1 MRRARDLP
9 LTGDLTSLGIRL
21 KFFFQGIEMRH
32 RVAHR
37 KLGRKTEHRLA
48 LLRNLCT
55 SLITHERLITTLPKA
70 KELRP
75 FAERAI
81 TLGKRALAADAPE
94 SALHNRRMAASYF
107 FGGNTNRLPD
117 GGYKR
122 LKAPRTA
129 GVAAL
134 DKLFDE
140 LASRFSERPG
150 GYTRILKLGTR
161 RGDGAEMALIELLGS
176 EAKSVHEDEKKDDK
190 KKGRRFFG
198 RRRNKGAAEASSPG
212 EEKPAKKAAKPGA
225 TDKPARRSPKK
236 KGSGDTAAKPR
247 ARRGKKEADE

>member
-1 MRRARDLP
+1 
-9 LTGDLTSLGIRL
+9 
-21 KFFFQGIEMRH
+21 MRH

-81 TLGKRALAADAPE
+81 TLGKRALAADVPE
-94 SALHNRRMAASYF
+94 NALHNRRLAAAYF
-107 FGGNTNRLPD
+107 FPGNTNRVPD

-122 LKAPRTA
+122 PQAPRSA

-140 LASRFSERPG
+140 LASRFAERPG

-176 EAKSVHEDEKKDDK
+176 EAKEVHEHEKKEEK
-190 KKGRRFFG
+190 KKGRRFFSRG
-198 RRRNKGAAEASSPG
+198 KKKEPEASVTPD
-212 EEKPAKKAAKPGA
+212 EKPARKSAKPSASGKTPKRSKKSA
-225 TDKPARRSPKK
+225 GTEKKPA
-236 KGSGDTAAKPR
+236 
-247 ARRGKKEADE
+247 ARHGKTEAGE

>member
-1 MRRARDLP
+1 
-9 LTGDLTSLGIRL
+9 
-21 KFFFQGIEMRH
+21 MRH

-81 TLGKRALAADAPE
+81 TLGKRALAAEAPE
-94 SALHNRRMAASYF
+94 RALHNRRLAAAYF
-107 FGGNTNRLPD
+107 FTGNTNRVPD

-122 LKAPRTA
+122 PQAPRTA

-140 LASRFSERPG
+140 LASRFAERPG

-176 EAKSVHEDEKKDDK
+176 EVKEVHEDEKKEDK
-190 KKGRRFFG
+190 KKGRSFFG
-198 RRRNKGAAEASSPG
+198 RR
-212 EEKPAKKAAKPGA
+212 KKAALKDGVPQEQPVKKKTASAGSSTKKEDTQQEKPV
-225 TDKPARRSPKK
+225 KK
-236 KGSGDTAAKPR
+236 KGPSTKAAKR
-247 ARRGKKEADE
+247 KETSE

>member
-1 MRRARDLP
+1 
-9 LTGDLTSLGIRL
+9 
-21 KFFFQGIEMRH
+21 MRH

-81 TLGKRALAADAPE
+81 TLGKRALTAEAPE
-94 SALHNRRMAASYF
+94 GALHKRRLAAAYF
-107 FGGNTNRLPD
+107 FTGNTNRVPD

-122 LKAPRTA
+122 PQAPRTA

-140 LASRFSERPG
+140 LATRFAERPG

-161 RGDGAEMALIELLGS
+161 RGDGAELALIELLGS
-176 EAKSVHEDEKKDDK
+176 EAKVVHQEEKKEEK
-190 KKGRRFFG
+190 KKERRFFG
-198 RRRNKGAAEASSPG
+198 RGRKKEPAAAPAG
-212 EEKPAKKAAKPGA
+212 DEKPAKKAPKAAASTRGAKPG
-225 TDKPARRSPKK
+225 KK
-236 KGSGDTAAKPR
+236 KESADTGATPR
-247 ARRGKKEADE
+247 GRRGKKEAGE

>member
-1 MRRARDLP
+1 
-9 LTGDLTSLGIRL
+9 
-21 KFFFQGIEMRH
+21 MRH

-81 TLGKRALAADAPE
+81 TLGKRALAAEAPE
-94 SALHNRRMAASYF
+94 TALHNRRIASAYF
-107 FGGNTNRLPD
+107 HTGNANRVPD

-122 LKAPRTA
+122 PHAPRTA

-134 DKLFDE
+134 EKLFGE
-140 LASRFSERPG
+140 LAERFSERPG

-161 RGDGAEMALIELLGS
+161 KGDGAEMALIELVGS
-176 EAKSVHEDEKKDDK
+176 EKKVTHQEEKKEEK

-198 RRRNKGAAEASSPG
+198 RGKKSSEADAKEGKSPKSAASAGSSSKASKKNDPGGAEARPRSRR
-212 EEKPAKKAAKPGA
+212 KKTDA
-225 TDKPARRSPKK
+225 T
-236 KGSGDTAAKPR
+236 
-247 ARRGKKEADE
+247 E

>member
-1 MRRARDLP
+1 
-9 LTGDLTSLGIRL
+9 
-21 KFFFQGIEMRH
+21 MRH

-75 FAERAI
+75 FADRAI
-81 TLGKRALAADAPE
+81 TLGKRALTADAPE
-94 SALHNRRMAASYF
+94 RALHNRRLAAAYF
-107 FGGNTNRLPD
+107 FGGNTNRVPD

-122 LKAPRTA
+122 PQAPRTA

-140 LASRFSERPG
+140 VASRFADRPG
-150 GYTRILKLGTR
+150 GYTRILKLGAR
-161 RGDGAEMALIELLGS
+161 RGDGAELALIELLGS
-176 EAKSVHEDEKKDDK
+176 ETREVHEEEKKEEK
-190 KKGRRFFG
+190 KKPRRFFG
-198 RRRNKGAAEASSPG
+198 RGKKAEPEAAKESAT
-212 EEKPAKKAAKPGA
+212 EKKAAKPAKKTAGA
-225 TDKPARRSPKK
+225 TPKK
-236 KGSGDTAAKPR
+236 KEGGESGTKPR
-247 ARRGKKEADE
+247 ARRGKKESAE

>member
-1 MRRARDLP
+1 
-9 LTGDLTSLGIRL
+9 
-21 KFFFQGIEMRH
+21 MRH

-37 KLGRKTEHRLA
+37 KLGRKTEHRLS

-81 TLGKRALAADAPE
+81 TLGKRALAAEAPAG
-94 SALHNRRMAASYF
+94 ALHKRRLAAAYF
-107 FGGNTNRLPD
+107 FTGNTNRVPD

-122 LKAPRTA
+122 PQAPRTA

-140 LASRFSERPG
+140 LASRFAERPG

-176 EAKSVHEDEKKDDK
+176 DVKEVHEEEKKDEK

-198 RRRNKGAAEASSPG
+198 RGKKKEAEAKSAG
-212 EEKPAKKAAKPGA
+212 EDKPAKKAAKPGA
-225 TDKPARRSPKK
+225 SSK
-236 KGSGDTAAKPR
+236 AAKPAQKKEPADSGKKPK
-247 ARRGKKEADE
+247 ARRGKAEAGE

>member
-1 MRRARDLP
+1 
-9 LTGDLTSLGIRL
+9 
-21 KFFFQGIEMRH
+21 MRH

-55 SLITHERLITTLPKA
+55 SLITHERVITTLPKA

-75 FAERAI
+75 FAEHAI
-81 TLGKRALAADAPE
+81 TLGKRALSADVPE
-94 SALHNRRMAASYF
+94 KALHNRRLASAYF
-107 FGGNTNRLPD
+107 FSGNANRVPD

-122 LKAPRTA
+122 PHAPRTA

-140 LASRFSERPG
+140 IASRFADRPG
-150 GYTRILKLGTR
+150 GYTRILKLGAR

-176 EAKSVHEDEKKDDK
+176 EAKEAHTEEKKEQK
-190 KKGRRFFG
+190 KRGRRFFS
-198 RRRNKGAAEASSPG
+198 RKKTAEASEAEAAIDEKSSKKSP
-212 EEKPAKKAAKPGA
+212 KSASSKAAPGK
-225 TDKPARRSPKK
+225 TSSRSSKK
-236 KGSGDTAAKPR
+236 KETEESAKPK
-247 ARRGKKEADE
+247 ATRRKKKDADE

>member
-1 MRRARDLP
+1 
-9 LTGDLTSLGIRL
+9 
-21 KFFFQGIEMRH
+21 MRH

-37 KLGRKTEHRLA
+37 KLGRKTEHRLS

-81 TLGKRALAADAPE
+81 TLGKRALTADAPE
-94 SALHNRRMAASYF
+94 SALHNRRLAAAYF
-107 FGGNTNRLPD
+107 FGGNTNRVPD

-122 LKAPRTA
+122 PQAPRTA

-140 LASRFSERPG
+140 LASRFADRPG
-150 GYTRILKLGTR
+150 GYTRILKLGAR
-161 RGDGAEMALIELLGS
+161 RGDGAELALIELLGS
-176 EAKSVHEDEKKDDK
+176 EAKEVHEDEKKEEK
-190 KKGRRFFG
+190 KKPRRFFG
-198 RRRNKGAAEASSPG
+198 RGKKAEPEASKESTSDKKTA
-212 EEKPAKKAAKPGA
+212 KPAKNKPGA
-225 TDKPARRSPKK
+225 AAAKK
-236 KGSGDTAAKPR
+236 KESGDGEKKPR
-247 ARRGKKEADE
+247 ARRGKKKSAE

>member
-1 MRRARDLP
+1 MNEDRGHSSFRIHHSSFRSHHFL
-9 LTGDLTSLGIRL
+9 
-21 KFFFQGIEMRH
+21 QGFDMRH

-81 TLGKRALAADAPE
+81 TLGKRALAADAPQR
-94 SALHNRRMAASYF
+94 ALHNRRLAAAYF
-107 FGGNTNRLPD
+107 FSGNTNRVPD

-122 LKAPRTA
+122 PHAPRTA

-140 LASRFSERPG
+140 VAARFVERPG

-161 RGDGAEMALIELLGS
+161 KGDGAEMALIELLGS
-176 EAKSVHEDEKKDDK
+176 EAKEAHKDEKTEEK

-198 RRRNKGAAEASSPG
+198 RRKKAELKEGVPQEQPIRKKGASAKSS
-212 EEKPAKKAAKPGA
+212 
-225 TDKPARRSPKK
+225 KK
-236 KGSGDTAAKPR
+236 KEGIPQEQPE
-247 ARRGKKEADE
+247 KKGASTKASKRKETSE

>member
-1 MRRARDLP
+1 
-9 LTGDLTSLGIRL
+9 
-21 KFFFQGIEMRH
+21 MRH

-81 TLGKRALAADAPE
+81 TLGKRALAAEAPE
-94 SALHNRRMAASYF
+94 RALHNRRLAAAYF
-107 FGGNTNRLPD
+107 FTGNTNRVPD

-122 LKAPRTA
+122 PQAPRTA

-140 LASRFSERPG
+140 LASRFAERPG
-150 GYTRILKLGTR
+150 GYTRILKLGAR

-176 EAKSVHEDEKKDDK
+176 EAKVAHEDEKKEEK
-190 KKGRRFFG
+190 KKGRSFFG
-198 RRRNKGAAEASSPG
+198 RRKKAELKEGVPQEQPIRKKGASAKSS
-212 EEKPAKKAAKPGA
+212 KKKEGPQEQ
-225 TDKPARRSPKK
+225 PVKK
-236 KGSGDTAAKPR
+236 KGSSTKASKR
-247 ARRGKKEADE
+247 KETSE

>member
-1 MRRARDLP
+1 
-9 LTGDLTSLGIRL
+9 
-21 KFFFQGIEMRH
+21 MRH

-81 TLGKRALAADAPE
+81 TLGKRARASEAPEAALHKRRLAAA
-94 SALHNRRMAASYF
+94 YF
-107 FGGNTNRLPD
+107 FSGNNNRVPD

-122 LKAPRTA
+122 PQAPRTA

-134 DKLFDE
+134 EKLFDDI
-140 LASRFSERPG
+140 AARFSERPG
-150 GYTRILKLGTR
+150 GYTRILKLGAR
-161 RGDGAEMALIELLGS
+161 RGDGAEMALIELVGS
-176 EAKSVHEDEKKDDK
+176 ETTNVHEEEKKDEKKK
-190 KKGRRFFG
+190 TRRFFG
-198 RRRNKGAAEASSPG
+198 RGKKRAAAT
-212 EEKPAKKAAKPGA
+212 EKTAGG
-225 TDKPARRSPKK
+225 DKPSKKSVKTASGKGDSKASKAEVAEPKAKAR
-236 KGSGDTAAKPR
+236 G
-247 ARRGKKEADE
+247 RRKEATE

>member
-1 MRRARDLP
+1 
-9 LTGDLTSLGIRL
+9 
-21 KFFFQGIEMRH
+21 MRH
-32 RVAHR
+32 KVAHR
-37 KLGRKTEHRLA
+37 KLGRKTEHRLS

-81 TLGKRALAADAPE
+81 TLGKRALTADAPE
-94 SALHNRRMAASYF
+94 SALHNRRLAAAYF
-107 FGGNTNRLPD
+107 FGGNTNRVPD

-122 LKAPRTA
+122 PQAPRTA

-140 LASRFSERPG
+140 VASRFADRPG

-161 RGDGAEMALIELLGS
+161 RGDGAELALIELLGS
-176 EAKSVHEDEKKDDK
+176 EAKEVHEEEKKEEK
-190 KKGRRFFG
+190 KKPRRFFG
-198 RRRNKGAAEASSPG
+198 RGKKAEPEAAKESTT
-212 EEKPAKKAAKPGA
+212 EKKAAKPA
-225 TDKPARRSPKK
+225 KKKPAAAAPKK
-236 KGSGDTAAKPR
+236 KEAGESGTKPR
-247 ARRGKKEADE
+247 ARRGKKESAE

>member
-1 MRRARDLP
+1 
-9 LTGDLTSLGIRL
+9 
-21 KFFFQGIEMRH
+21 MRH

-55 SLITHERLITTLPKA
+55 SLITHERLVTTLPKA

-81 TLGKRALAADAPE
+81 TLGKRALIADAPE
-94 SALHNRRMAASYF
+94 RALHNRRLAAAYF
-107 FGGNTNRLPD
+107 FTGNNNRVPD

-122 LKAPRTA
+122 PQAPRTA

-140 LASRFSERPG
+140 LASRFAERPG

-176 EAKSVHEDEKKDDK
+176 EAKQLHEDEKKEETK
-190 KKGRRFFG
+190 KRRSFFG
-198 RRRNKGAAEASSPG
+198 RRKKAELKAGVPQEQPIRKKEAKPSKKN
-212 EEKPAKKAAKPGA
+212 EETSQEQPAKKKGA
-225 TDKPARRSPKK
+225 STKAPKR
-236 KGSGDTAAKPR
+236 KGSS
-247 ARRGKKEADE
+247 E